1 MCMDAIK
8 SSSCFKT
15 AAVWNTPPV
24 RETLIQANEI
34 LSLGFGFG
42 IGFSLNGNMVF
53 VSLLSSYMLCSI
65 RTIIRLESIR

>member
-1 MCMDAIK
+1 MWVDAIK

-15 AAVWNTPPV
+15 VAACNTPPV

-42 IGFSLNGNMVF
+42 IGVSLNGNMVF
-53 VSLLSSYMLCSI
+53 VSLL
-65 RTIIRLESIR
+65 